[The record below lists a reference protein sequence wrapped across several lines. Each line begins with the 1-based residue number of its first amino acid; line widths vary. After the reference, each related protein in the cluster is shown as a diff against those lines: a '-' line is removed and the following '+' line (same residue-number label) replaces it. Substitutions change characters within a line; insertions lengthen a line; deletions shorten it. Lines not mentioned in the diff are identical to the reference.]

1 MSRRTASSASAGQ
14 SAASV
19 GTVDTTVMSR
29 DTSHGPRSIPL
40 RTSERG
46 AGTRQAP
53 CRQASHISSHDAS
66 NATDSPASTRSLGP
80 IGLSFR
86 KICASASTNA
96 AALRWV
102 TATPFG
108 VPVEPGGEDDPCVVT
123 GQRSARAPSPRRAV
137 AADQALFGDDADDAR
152 LTEHQRGALV
162 GVVGVDRHV
171 GRSGGHRRQDG
182 HVERITAGRH
192 ADSDAV
198 AAADPTR
205 GKPLDALLD
214 VDDQLG
220 VGELNLAVVD
230 GGRIGMTFGGRVE
243 DVDQRPRFGRGRR
256 QHVLGGELWSRIG
269 CHEYKLLSAALLS
282 VHAARGLRPQFR
294 RRATRTPIAYHL

>member
-14 SAASV
+14 SDASV

-80 IGLSFR
+80 IGLSFK

-102 TATPFG
+102 TATPLG
-108 VPVEPGGEDDPCVVT
+108 VPVEPDVKMIHASSRGSGRPARHPRDEPCPRTRPCSVMTPTTPASPNTSAARSSGSSAST
-123 GQRSARAPSPRRAV
+123 GTYAAP
-137 AADQALFGDDADDAR
+137 AAI
-152 LTEHQRGALV
+152 
-162 GVVGVDRHV
+162 VDRMA
-171 GRSGGHRRQDG
+171 
-182 HVERITAGRH
+182 T
-192 ADSDAV
+192 
-198 AAADPTR
+198 
-205 GKPLDALLD
+205 
-214 VDDQLG
+214 
-220 VGELNLAVVD
+220 
-230 GGRIGMTFGGRVE
+230 
-243 DVDQRPRFGRGRR
+243 
-256 QHVLGGELWSRIG
+256 
-269 CHEYKLLSAALLS
+269 YSA
-282 VHAARGLRPQFR
+282 
-294 RRATRTPIAYHL
+294 